1 MEPKTK
7 KQRSLYIPYAGP
19 VLLEFPLLNK
29 GSAFSMEERRN
40 FNLLGLLPEV
50 VETIEEQAERAWIQ
64 YQGFKTEIDKHI
76 YLRNIQ
82 DTNETL
88 FYRLV
93 NNHLDEMMP
102 VIYTPTV
109 GAACERFSEIY
120 RRSRGVFIS
129 YQNRHNMDDILQNV
143 PNHNIKVIVVTDGER
158 ILGLGDQGIGGMGI
172 PIGKLSLYT
181 ACGGISPAYT
191 LPVVLDVG
199 TNNQQLLNDPLYM
212 GWRNPRITDD
222 EYYEFVDE
230 FIQAVKQR
238 WPDVLLQFEDFAQK
252 NAMPLLNRYRNE
264 ICSFNDDI
272 QGTAAVTV
280 GTLIAASRA
289 AGGQLSEKKIVF
301 LGAGSAGCGI
311 AEMIIAQTQREG
323 LSEEAARQKVFMVDR
338 FGLLTDKMPNLLPFQ
353 TKLVQK
359 RENLSDWDT
368 DSDVLSLLDVVR
380 NVKPDILIGVSG
392 QTGLFTE
399 EIIREMHKH
408 CPRPIVMPLSNPT
421 SRVEATPQ
429 DIIAWTEGNAL
440 VATGSP
446 FNPVVW
452 KDKIYPIAQCNNA
465 FIFPGIGLGVIAS
478 GASRITDEMLMSASE
493 TLAQY
498 SPLVLNG
505 EGLVL
510 PELKDIQ
517 KVSRAI
523 AFAVGKMAQQQGV
536 AVKTS
541 AEALQ
546 QAIDDNFCCGVCH
559 TDLHVKNGD
568 FGDKTGVILGHEGIG
583 VVAEVGPGVTS
594 LKPGDRASVAWFY
607 EGCGHCEYC
616 NSGNETLCRSVKN
629 AGYSVD
635 GGMAE
640 ECIVVADYAVKV
652 PDGLDSAAA
661 SSITCAGVTTYKA
674 VKLSKIRPGQWI
686 AIYGLG
692 GLGNLALQY
701 AKNVFNAKV
710 IAIDVNDE
718 QLKLATKMGADLAIN
733 SRTEDAAKI
742 VQEKAGGA
750 HAAVVTAVAKA
761 AFNSAVDAV
770 RAGGRV
776 VAVGLPPESMS
787 LDIPRLV
794 LDGIEVVGSLVGTRQ
809 DLTEAFQFAAE
820 GKVVPKVALRPLED
834 INTIFTEMEEGKIR
848 GRMVIDFRR

>member
-1 MEPKTK
+1 MLLKYK
-7 KQRSLYIPYAGP
+7 KNRSLYIPYAGP

-29 GSAFSMEERRN
+29 GSAFSLEERRN

-50 VETIEEQAERAWIQ
+50 VETIEEQAERAWLQ
-64 YQGFKTEIDKHI
+64 YQGFKTDIDKHI

-93 NNHLDEMMP
+93 ENHLDEMMP

-109 GAACERFSEIY
+109 GSACERFSEIY
-120 RRSRGVFIS
+120 RRARGVFIS
-129 YQNRHNMDDILQNV
+129 YENRHMMDDILQNV
-143 PNHNIKVIVVTDGER
+143 SAHNIKVIVVTDGER

-212 GWRNPRITDD
+212 GWRHPRITGD

-289 AGGQLSEKKIVF
+289 AGSQLSNQKIVF

-311 AEMIIAQTQREG
+311 AEQIVSQTQREG
-323 LSEEAARQKVFMVDR
+323 LSEAAARQKVYMVDR
-338 FGLLTDKMPNLLPFQ
+338 FGLLTDQMPNLLPFQ
-353 TKLVQK
+353 SKLVQK
-359 RENLSDWDT
+359 QENIQNWETSGDAI
-368 DSDVLSLLDVVR
+368 SLLDVVR

-399 EIIREMHKH
+399 EIIREMHKY

-429 DIIAWTEGNAL
+429 DIITWTDGNAL

-446 FNPVVW
+446 FPPVQW
-452 KDKIYPIAQCNNA
+452 KDKLYPIAQCNNA
-465 FIFPGIGLGVIAS
+465 YIFPGVGLGVIAA
-478 GASRITDEMLMSASE
+478 GASRITDEMLMAASE
-493 TLAQY
+493 TLAEH
-498 SPLVLNG
+498 SPLRTNDNG
-505 EGLVL
+505 MVL
-510 PELKDIQ
+510 PGLDEIQ
-517 KVSRAI
+517 HVSRAI
-523 AFAVGKMAQQQGV
+523 AFAVGKVAQEEGV

-546 QAIDDNFCCGVCH
+546 QAIDDNFWRP
-559 TDLHVKNGD
+559 
-568 FGDKTGVILGHEGIG
+568 EYRSYRR
-583 VVAEVGPGVTS
+583 TS
-594 LKPGDRASVAWFY
+594 
-607 EGCGHCEYC
+607 
-616 NSGNETLCRSVKN
+616 
-629 AGYSVD
+629 
-635 GGMAE
+635 
-640 ECIVVADYAVKV
+640 I
-652 PDGLDSAAA
+652 
-661 SSITCAGVTTYKA
+661 
-674 VKLSKIRPGQWI
+674 
-686 AIYGLG
+686 
-692 GLGNLALQY
+692 
-701 AKNVFNAKV
+701 
-710 IAIDVNDE
+710 
-718 QLKLATKMGADLAIN
+718 
-733 SRTEDAAKI
+733 
-742 VQEKAGGA
+742 
-750 HAAVVTAVAKA
+750 
-761 AFNSAVDAV
+761 
-770 RAGGRV
+770 
-776 VAVGLPPESMS
+776 
-787 LDIPRLV
+787 
-794 LDGIEVVGSLVGTRQ
+794 
-809 DLTEAFQFAAE
+809 
-820 GKVVPKVALRPLED
+820 
-834 INTIFTEMEEGKIR
+834 
-848 GRMVIDFRR
+848 